1 MAVQAV
7 PTKGNLMNTKKS
19 LALARVGY
27 ELLDRKRN
35 ILIREMMTLIDHANA
50 IQEKIDTAYEEAYL
64 ALQTANV
71 TNGFCDDLSNT
82 IPEEDSLKLDSR
94 SVMGVEIPILTIGEK
109 KPQSYLNYGLRLT
122 NSGIDKTYEKFSEVK
137 YLTAEL
143 AEIEN
148 SVYRLAVSIKKTQKR
163 ANALKNIMIP
173 KFEETVKFISDALDE
188 KEREEFSRLKVIK
201 RTKLKKAQ
209 AEKEK
214 QTQAENA

>member
-19 LALARVGY
+19 LSLAKNGY
-27 ELLDRKRN
+27 ELLDKKRN
-35 ILIREMMTLIDHANA
+35 ILIREMKTLIEHANA
-50 IQEKIDTAYEEAYL
+50 IQEKIDNAYEEAYI

-71 TNGFCDDLSNT
+71 TNGFCEDISNSV
-82 IPEEDSLKLDSR
+82 PEEDSLKLDSR
-94 SVMGVEIPILTIGEK
+94 SVMGVEIPILKISEK
-109 KPQSYLNYGLRLT
+109 EKQNYMHYGLRLT
-122 NSGIDKTYEKFSEVK
+122 NSAIDKTYEKFTEVK

-173 KFEETVKFISDALDE
+173 RFEETVKFISDALDE
-188 KEREEFSRLKVIK
+188 KDREEFSRLKVIK
-201 RTKLKKAQ
+201 RTKINNSSK
-209 AEKEK
+209 
-214 QTQAENA
+214 